1 MSKKAAYLE
10 DRGVVRVSGA
20 DATGFLQGL
29 LTNDVE
35 RLGPGE
41 ARYAALLSPQAK
53 ILFDMIVVREPD
65 GEGPAYCL
73 DCAAALAG
81 RPRQAARLL

>member
-1 MSKKAAYLE
+1 MSNKVAVLE

-41 ARYAALLSPQAK
+41 ARYAAAS
-53 ILFDMIVVREPD
+53 V
-65 GEGPAYCL
+65 
-73 DCAAALAG
+73 AAG
-81 RPRQAARLL
+81 QKSCST